1 MNGITKVIKASL
13 RLDLRGLV
21 GALIGIIFGSLVLY
35 FGLGQEI
42 MKDSG
47 TSGFNTIL
55 LILSGMMIVAIVVI
69 VAMSQAQSMGDIL
82 PTASKLGNKREDIA
96 WGLLLKDI
104 IISIIAIIILKL
116 IVDFIVGVYINS
128 PGFEEESL
136 SKTIMNLSLNEAL
149 LKFVLNFL
157 SITVIA
163 SVISYLLKVNPIIG
177 CVIGLALS
185 ITFNSSSIIV
195 NAFNNSLWLSL
206 LLVIISQ
213 AFRFYVI
220 KKIDVRF

>member
-13 RLDLRGLV
+13 KLDLRGIL
-21 GALIGIIFGSLVLY
+21 GALIGIVFGSLVLY

-47 TSGFNTIL
+47 TSGINTIL
-55 LILSGMMIVAIVVI
+55 LILSGMMIIATVVTVAL
-69 VAMSQAQSMGDIL
+69 SQAQSMGDIL

-104 IISIIAIIILKL
+104 IITIIAIVLLKL

-128 PGFEEESL
+128 PGFEEDSL

-157 SITVIA
+157 SISVIA

-185 ITFNSSSIIV
+185 IAFNSSSLTV
-195 NAFNNSLWLSL
+195 NAFTNSLWLSL
-206 LLVIISQ
+206 LLVVISQ

>member
-13 RLDLRGLV
+13 KLDLRGLL
-21 GALIGIIFGSLVLY
+21 GAFIGIIFGSLVLY

-47 TSGFNTIL
+47 TNGINTIL
-55 LILSGMMIVAIVVI
+55 LILSGMMIIAIVVI
-69 VAMSQAQSMGDIL
+69 VAMSQAQSMGYIL
-82 PTASKLGNKREDIA
+82 PTASKLGNKRNDIA

-136 SKTIMNLSLNEAL
+136 SKTIMNLSLNESL

-177 CVIGLALS
+177 CLIGLALS
-185 ITFNSSSIIV
+185 ITFNPSSIIV

-220 KKIDVRF
+220 KKLDVRF

>member
-13 RLDLRGLV
+13 KLDLRGIL
-21 GALIGIIFGSLVLY
+21 GALIGIVFGSLVLY

-47 TSGFNTIL
+47 TSGINTIL
-55 LILSGMMIVAIVVI
+55 LILSGMMIIATVVTVAL
-69 VAMSQAQSMGDIL
+69 SQAQSMGDIL

-104 IISIIAIIILKL
+104 IITIIAIILLKL

-128 PGFEEESL
+128 PGFEEDSL

-157 SITVIA
+157 SISVIA

-185 ITFNSSSIIV
+185 IAFNSSSLTFDAIT
-195 NAFNNSLWLSL
+195 NSLWLSL
-206 LLVIISQ
+206 LLVVISQ

>member
-13 RLDLRGLV
+13 KLDLRGLL
-21 GALIGIIFGSLVLY
+21 GAFIGIIFGSLVLY

-47 TSGFNTIL
+47 TSGINTIL
-55 LILSGMMIVAIVVI
+55 LILSGMMIIAIVVM

-82 PTASKLGNKREDIA
+82 PTASKLGNKRNDIA

-104 IISIIAIIILKL
+104 IITLIAVIMLKL
-116 IVDFIVGVYINS
+116 FVDFIVGVYINS
-128 PGFEEESL
+128 PSFKDDSL
-136 SKTIMNLSLNEAL
+136 SKTTMNLSLNEAL
-149 LKFVLNFL
+149 LKFVLNIL
-157 SITVIA
+157 SISVIA
-163 SVISYLLKVNPIIG
+163 SVISYLLKVNPLIG
-177 CVIGLALS
+177 CVIGLVLS
-185 ITFNSSSIIV
+185 SAFNSSSLT
-195 NAFNNSLWLSL
+195 FDTFTNNLWLSL

-220 KKIDVRF
+220 KKIDLRF